1 MEEKIQWMKSVKRS
15 EDEERGSNGD
25 QMLGKRKGGSSEE
38 R

>member
-15 EDEERGSNGD
+15 EDEESGSKGEK
-25 QMLGKRKGGSSEE
+25 MLGKRKGGSSEE